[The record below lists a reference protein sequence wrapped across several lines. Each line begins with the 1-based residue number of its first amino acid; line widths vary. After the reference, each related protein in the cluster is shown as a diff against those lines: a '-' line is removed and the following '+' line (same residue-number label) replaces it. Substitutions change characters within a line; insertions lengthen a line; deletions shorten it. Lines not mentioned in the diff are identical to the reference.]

1 MLQNAGRKNST
12 DTFNGA
18 PTIAAIQVV
27 MHPVESWTALDGAV
41 YSESGEPLAGRTVE
55 LRPRA
60 AQQKHI
66 TTTDANGN
74 YSFPVIE
81 SPAKYRLTVFGGAD
95 HKDYQQDLK
104 MKADTAELNVF
115 LEPYEFG
122 EVTGQVVN
130 QNGAPVTDFGLV
142 LRNIGSQKPNVV
154 VRTDDSGNFTIPA
167 VPAGDLIMASQSAPS
182 ILVQGLHL
190 EPGEKMYLPAV
201 LAWGGHEI
209 RGSVVDTRGNP
220 VPASRIVLQ
229 WSYQSDGITTR
240 ATRRTAADTQG
251 HFAFSNL
258 GPGPHSLQVAAPGF
272 PTVDIDHDLRRQGYD
287 LTVRLN

>member
-1 MLQNAGRKNST
+1 M
-12 DTFNGA
+12 
-18 PTIAAIQVV
+18 QVV
-27 MHPVESWTALDGAV
+27 MNPVESWTALDGAV

-60 AQQKHI
+60 AQQKY
-66 TTTDANGN
+66 TATTDANGN

-81 SPAKYRLTVFGGAD
+81 SPAEYRLTVFGGTD
-95 HKDYQQDLK
+95 HQDYQQDLK

-122 EVTGQVVN
+122 EITGQVVN

-167 VPAGDLIMASQSAPS
+167 MPAGDLIMASQSAPS

-190 EPGEKMYLPAV
+190 EPGDKMNLPLV
-201 LAWGGHEI
+201 LDWGEHEI
-209 RGSVVDTRGNP
+209 RGSVVDTHGNP